1 MQGIDTI
8 DTCAMLLHGIDTNL
22 IVALRALLQ
31 EGNVTRA
38 AKKVGLG
45 QSSMSHALARLRAHF
60 DDPLLVQAGR
70 TLVLTERA
78 KALIG
83 PVELAIAQF
92 ERVFLSRDA
101 FDPRTSGRT
110 FRIVATDNLEL
121 YLLPKLMAVLAREAP
136 FVDLRFY
143 RLPSNWTEALQRGDC
158 DLKLGRKY
166 AIDPSLHGQDLL
178 EERFVCVLRKGH
190 PLAGRK
196 RLTLAEYAG
205 LSHVVVSPSAALGD
219 PATGLVDELL
229 RKHGAKRRIALSVP
243 NFLVAPF
250 VIAAND
256 LALTVS
262 ARLSGSFERSLRLR
276 VVDLPVRLAT
286 YTLNQVWAERAHEDE
301 GHRWLRQTIAR
312 TLAAA

>member
-1 MQGIDTI
+1 M
-8 DTCAMLLHGIDTNL
+8 NL

-31 EGNVTRA
+31 ERNVTRA

-70 TLVLTERA
+70 TMVLTERA
-78 KALIG
+78 KALMG
-83 PVELAIAQF
+83 PVEAAIAHF
-92 ERVFLSRDA
+92 ERVFLSRES
-101 FDPRTSGRT
+101 FDPRTSERT
-110 FRIVATDNLEL
+110 FRIVSTDNLEL
-121 YLLPKLMAVLAREAP
+121 YLLPRLMAVLAREAP
-136 FVDLRFY
+136 KVDLRFHH
-143 RLPSNWTEALQRGDC
+143 LPSNWVEALQRGDC

-166 AIDPSLHGQDLL
+166 AIDPSLHRQDLV

-190 PLAGRK
+190 PLAARK

-219 PATGLVDELL
+219 SVTGLVDELL
-229 RKHGAKRRIALSVP
+229 RKQGAKRRIALSVP

-250 VIAAND
+250 VVAAND

-262 ARLSGSFERSLRLR
+262 ARLIDSFDRALRLR
-276 VVDLPVRLAT
+276 VVELPLRLAT
-286 YTLNQVWAERAHEDE
+286 YTLNQVWAERVHQDE
-301 GHRWLRQTIAR
+301 GHRWLRQTVAR